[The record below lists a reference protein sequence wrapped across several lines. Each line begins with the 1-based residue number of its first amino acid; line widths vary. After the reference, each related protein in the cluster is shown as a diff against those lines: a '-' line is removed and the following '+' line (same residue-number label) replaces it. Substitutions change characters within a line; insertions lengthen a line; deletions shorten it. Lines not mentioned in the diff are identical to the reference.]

1 MFLMRSGLFSEPA
14 MYCCSSG
21 YAFAGEAICLV
32 SSSMKREG
40 WANWSVCLLIL
51 LLRTQSLSATSRM
64 MQPATR
70 R

>member
-1 MFLMRSGLFSEPA
+1 MQLSAEDIAFSTCCFIFGWMLCRLRKQTSRAMFLMRSGLFSEPA

-40 WANWSVCLLIL
+40 
-51 LLRTQSLSATSRM
+51 
-64 MQPATR
+64 
-70 R
+70 